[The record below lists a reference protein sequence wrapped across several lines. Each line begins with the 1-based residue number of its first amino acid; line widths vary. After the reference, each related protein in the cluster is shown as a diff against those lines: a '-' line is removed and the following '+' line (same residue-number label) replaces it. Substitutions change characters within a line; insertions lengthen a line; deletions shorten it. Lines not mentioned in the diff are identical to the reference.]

1 MTENVKTLSRDSEAH
16 LNLKVEIQNIRK
28 GIPKQYNQ
36 LEFFDYLDDPDIDL
50 MFSITTRSDG
60 KTFNTLR
67 GLLYLSIKLDF
78 GTVIVVRHD
87 QLRTPMLAQIQDVIN
102 TDDKLHEES
111 FNYTINRDVIVCTY
125 DEATPFYIVSLNDA
139 NDLKNYRA
147 YLRHANII
155 LYDEFLAVGA
165 EYTNA
170 EFNKWKV
177 IYETMDGSVIP
188 AMSYTNN
195 RRKAIF
201 LGNPVDFSSEFLAH
215 YNLYQVMEN
224 QPINTIRKHKN
235 IVIERRQNINAQIT
249 KNNRIFGDDGQE
261 LNTSV
266 TGTFN
271 FNRWQL
277 VDPPADSLPIV
288 VKLSDEYLYIYPAD
302 KPILSVKAYAEHYS
316 FNTQLA
322 DNAKTSTYLNPRRF
336 EKDNF
341 DKKYTKEL
349 LQFANEFSKRYML
362 DQLPKLNIFK
372 IINMADYD
380 RKQSGIKPVDV
391 ETKKLER
398 VQLEQ
403 TKKKIF
409 ESYFS

>member
-1 MTENVKTLSRDSEAH
+1 MSNNKLANE
-16 LNLKVEIQNIRK
+16 LKKIRA
-28 GIPKQYNQ
+28 GIPAQYNQ
-36 LEFFDYLDDPDIDL
+36 LAFFDYLDDPDIDL

-67 GLLYLSIKLDF
+67 GLLYLGITLDF

-102 TDDKLHEES
+102 TDPELHEES
-111 FNYTINRDVIVCTY
+111 FNFTINRDVIVCTY
-125 DEATPFYIVSLNDA
+125 DESTPFYIVSLNDA

-170 EFNKWKV
+170 EFAKWKI

-188 AMSYTNN
+188 AMAYTNN
-195 RRKAIF
+195 RRKAMF

-235 IVIERRQNINAQIT
+235 IVIERRQNVNAQQT
-249 KNNRIFGDDGQE
+249 KNNRIFGEDAQKD
-261 LNTSV
+261 NTSV

-277 VDPPADSLPIV
+277 VEPPADSIPVV
-288 VKLSDEYLYIYPAD
+288 VKLADEYLYIYPGD
-302 KPILSVKAYAEHYS
+302 KPVLSVKAYADQYK

-322 DNAKTSTYLNPRRF
+322 DNLKDSTYLDPRHF
-336 EKDNF
+336 LKDNF
-341 DKKYTKEL
+341 DKKYNKGL
-349 LQFANEFSKRYML
+349 LQFANEFSKRYIL
-362 DQLPKLNIFK
+362 DQMPTLNIFK
-372 IINMADYD
+372 IVNLAQYQD
-380 RKQSGIKPVDV
+380 QENGVKPIDV
-391 ETKKLER
+391 ETAKLAQVE
-398 VQLEQ
+398 LAQ
-403 TKKKIF
+403 TKRKIF
-409 ESYFS
+409 ESFFS